1 MVIATCQGALIGILT
16 NLIRSSNKLVTE
28 EVVGEEYKETI
39 AEARGVKTL
48 VNLIANAE
56 MERIGA
62 LSWQGVLSLGLDKRF
77 HIDVAIGTQQF
88 DKDQLE
94 HLVQARVN
102 MVGLISLFVIF
113 LLAAEILADEPTYN
127 VVNFGAKGDGNT
139 DDTQAFV
146 NAWSS
151 ICHNS
156 KGPSTLLIPAGN
168 TFLLDRI
175 VFQGPCNY
183 VVHVK
188 VDGNLKRTNEIWKE
202 KFNSW
207 LLFIRINGLNIYGSG
222 ELDGQGTNWWSCK
235 EKNQCPMEAANSLE
249 LLSCTNVQISGL
261 KLINSPMMHIVVG
274 QSANVDIRGI
284 TISSPG
290 DSPNTDGIHI
300 QQSQHVMVTDSVIGT
315 GDDCVS
321 MSDGAVDVS
330 VHNVACGPGHGISI
344 GSLGIAGTVATASDI
359 YVSNCNLSQTTNGG
373 GSGFARNIS
382 FVNINM
388 NEVRNPIIIDQ
399 YYCPHSSCASKTT
412 AVQVSDVK
420 YLSVAGT
427 STSSVAIALNCSQTV
442 PCTGITMDNVNLWS
456 ANQGQ
461 QIKVHKELKLY
472 VQRHGLVT
480 EREESVKD
488 LLHCYNFMEEFE
500 KLKVSET
507 SPKVSEMVT

>member
-1 MVIATCQGALIGILT
+1 M
-16 NLIRSSNKLVTE
+16 
-28 EVVGEEYKETI
+28 
-39 AEARGVKTL
+39 AR
-48 VNLIANAE
+48 
-56 MERIGA
+56 R
-62 LSWQGVLSLGLDKRF
+62 
-77 HIDVAIGTQQF
+77 
-88 DKDQLE
+88 
-94 HLVQARVN
+94 
-102 MVGLISLFVIF
+102 GLISLFVIF

-151 ICHNS
+151 ICRNS
-156 KGPSTLLIPAGN
+156 TGPSTLLIPAGN

-188 VDGNLKRTNEIWKE
+188 
-202 KFNSW
+202 
-207 LLFIRINGLNIYGSG
+207 
-222 ELDGQGTNWWSCK
+222 
-235 EKNQCPMEAANSLE
+235 QCSMEAANSLR
-249 LLSCTNVQISGL
+249 LMSCTNVQISGL
-261 KLINSPMMHIVVG
+261 KLINSPMMHISVG
-274 QSANVDIRGI
+274 KSANVDIRGI

-330 VHNVACGPGHGISI
+330 VNNVACGPGHGISI

-359 YVSNCNLSQTTNGG
+359 YVSNCNLSQTTNGVRIKTWQG

-420 YLSVAGT
+420 YLYVTGT

-456 ANQGQ
+456 ANQGEQ
-461 QIKVHKELKLY
+461 
-472 VQRHGLVT
+472 VQSNCIDAKGSKTPRRSLPRPSSRGRRPRSRRLLGVT
-480 EREESVKD
+480 LFLMSVALAQED
-488 LLHCYNFMEEFE
+488 SSVRPPSRSPPSLTEDSSASPPSLRQGSHRLRPSEFE

-507 SPKVSEMVT
+507 SPKVSEMVTQKSDKSKSSPGSKSRNRNVASKNPHF

>member
-1 MVIATCQGALIGILT
+1 M
-16 NLIRSSNKLVTE
+16 
-28 EVVGEEYKETI
+28 
-39 AEARGVKTL
+39 AR
-48 VNLIANAE
+48 
-56 MERIGA
+56 R
-62 LSWQGVLSLGLDKRF
+62 
-77 HIDVAIGTQQF
+77 
-88 DKDQLE
+88 
-94 HLVQARVN
+94 
-102 MVGLISLFVIF
+102 GLISLFVIF

-151 ICHNS
+151 ICRNS
-156 KGPSTLLIPAGN
+156 TGPSTLLIPAGN

-188 VDGNLKRTNEIWKE
+188 
-202 KFNSW
+202 
-207 LLFIRINGLNIYGSG
+207 
-222 ELDGQGTNWWSCK
+222 
-235 EKNQCPMEAANSLE
+235 QCSMEAANSLR
-249 LLSCTNVQISGL
+249 LMSCTNVQISGL
-261 KLINSPMMHIVVG
+261 KLINSPMMHISVG
-274 QSANVDIRGI
+274 KSANVDIRGI

-330 VHNVACGPGHGISI
+330 VNNVACGPGHGISI

-359 YVSNCNLSQTTNGG
+359 YVSNCNLSQTTNGVRIKTWQG

-420 YLSVAGT
+420 YLSVTGT

-461 QIKVHKELKLY
+461 QVQSNCIDAKGSQYELLE
-472 VQRHGLVT
+472 GLVNIEVYSHSYV
-480 EREESVKD
+480 ER
-488 LLHCYNFMEEFE
+488 LLGEPSLAHLLMVDACALEDT
-500 KLKVSET
+500 ST
-507 SPKVSEMVT
+507 SPFFSCLSPLLKKTPRCALPRGRRPRLQKTPQPALPRLDKALTGCVLGQTELGSNCQNQPQNIQLDLVSSSSHWSQDVK

>member
-1 MVIATCQGALIGILT
+1 MSEE
-16 NLIRSSNKLVTE
+16 SSSSW
-28 EVVGEEYKETI
+28 GEIDNEI
-39 AEARGVKTL
+39 
-48 VNLIANAE
+48 
-56 MERIGA
+56 
-62 LSWQGVLSLGLDKRF
+62 DK
-77 HIDVAIGTQQF
+77 
-88 DKDQLE
+88 
-94 HLVQARVN
+94 
-102 MVGLISLFVIF
+102 GLISLFVIF

-139 DDTQAFV
+139 DDTQ
-146 NAWSS
+146 
-151 ICHNS
+151 
-156 KGPSTLLIPAGN
+156 
-168 TFLLDRI
+168 
-175 VFQGPCNY
+175 
-183 VVHVK
+183 

-235 EKNQCPMEAANSLE
+235 EKNQCPMEAANGLISLFVIFLLAAE
-249 LLSCTNVQISGL
+249 ILADEPTYNVVNFGAKGDGNTDDTQVDGNLKRTNEIWKENLNSWLLFIRINGLNIYGSGELDGQGTNWWSCKEKNQCSMEAANSLRLLSCTNVQISGL
-261 KLINSPMMHIVVG
+261 KLINSPMMHISVG
-274 QSANVDIRGI
+274 KSTNVDIRGI

-330 VHNVACGPGHGISI
+330 VNNVACGPGHGISI

-359 YVSNCNLSQTTNGG
+359 YVSNCNLSQTTNG
-373 GSGFARNIS
+373 
-382 FVNINM
+382 
-388 NEVRNPIIIDQ
+388 VRIKTWP
-399 YYCPHSSCASKTT
+399 TT

-420 YLSVAGT
+420 YLSVAGS

-461 QIKVHKELKLY
+461 Q
-472 VQRHGLVT
+472 VQSNCIDAKG
-480 EREESVKD
+480 SVKD
-488 LLHCYNFMEEFE
+488 
-500 KLKVSET
+500 KVSPAVPCL
-507 SPKVSEMVT
+507 SQ

>member
-1 MVIATCQGALIGILT
+1 
-16 NLIRSSNKLVTE
+16 
-28 EVVGEEYKETI
+28 
-39 AEARGVKTL
+39 
-48 VNLIANAE
+48 

-62 LSWQGVLSLGLDKRF
+62 LSWQGVLSLDLDKRF
-77 HIDVAIGTQQF
+77 HIDAAIGTQQS
-88 DKDQLE
+88 DRDQLE
-94 HLVQARVN
+94 HLMQARVN

-127 VVNFGAKGDGNT
+127 VINFGAKGDGNT
-139 DDTQAFV
+139 DDTQ
-146 NAWSS
+146 
-151 ICHNS
+151 
-156 KGPSTLLIPAGN
+156 
-168 TFLLDRI
+168 
-175 VFQGPCNY
+175 
-183 VVHVK
+183 

-202 KFNSW
+202 NLNSW

-235 EKNQCPMEAANSLE
+235 EKNQCSMEAANSLE

-261 KLINSPMMHIVVG
+261 KLINSPMMHISVG
-274 QSANVDIRGI
+274 RSANVDIRGI

-300 QQSQHVMVTDSVIGT
+300 QKSQHVMVTNSVIGT

-321 MSDGAVDVS
+321 MSDGVVDVS
-330 VHNVACGPGHGISI
+330 VNNVACGPGHGISI

-420 YLSVAGT
+420 YLYVTGT

-461 QIKVHKELKLY
+461 Q
-472 VQRHGLVT
+472 VQSNCIDAKG
-480 EREESVKD
+480 SVKD
-488 LLHCYNFMEEFE
+488 
-500 KLKVSET
+500 KVSPAVPCLT
-507 SPKVSEMVT
+507 Q

>member
-1 MVIATCQGALIGILT
+1 MATSSVAQLMPRSWHRVYQK
-16 NLIRSSNKLVTE
+16 NLS
-28 EVVGEEYKETI
+28 VGEEYKATI
-39 AEARGVKTL
+39 AEAGGVKAL
-48 VNLIANAE
+48 VDLINNADLQ
-56 MERIGA
+56 RIGA
-62 LSWQGVLSLGLDKRF
+62 LPWQGVLSLELDKRF
-77 HIDVAIGTQQF
+77 HIDAAIGTQQS

-94 HLVQARVN
+94 HLMQARVN
-102 MVGLISLFVIF
+102 MV
-113 LLAAEILADEPTYN
+113 
-127 VVNFGAKGDGNT
+127 
-139 DDTQAFV
+139 
-146 NAWSS
+146 
-151 ICHNS
+151 
-156 KGPSTLLIPAGN
+156 
-168 TFLLDRI
+168 
-175 VFQGPCNY
+175 
-183 VVHVK
+183 

-202 KFNSW
+202 NLNSW

-235 EKNQCPMEAANSLE
+235 EKNQCSMEAANSLR

-261 KLINSPMMHIVVG
+261 KLINSPMMHISVG
-274 QSANVDIRGI
+274 KSTNVDIRGI

-420 YLSVAGT
+420 YLSVAGS

-461 QIKVHKELKLY
+461 Q
-472 VQRHGLVT
+472 VQSNCIDAKG
-480 EREESVKD
+480 SVKD
-488 LLHCYNFMEEFE
+488 
-500 KLKVSET
+500 KVSPAVPCL
-507 SPKVSEMVT
+507 SQ

>member
-1 MVIATCQGALIGILT
+1 MVKWTDLHEMVIATCQGALIGILA

-28 EVVGEEYKETI
+28 EDVGEEYKETI
-39 AEARGVKTL
+39 AEARGVKIL

-102 MVGLISLFVIF
+102 MEGLISLFVIF

-139 DDTQAFV
+139 DDTQ
-146 NAWSS
+146 
-151 ICHNS
+151 
-156 KGPSTLLIPAGN
+156 
-168 TFLLDRI
+168 
-175 VFQGPCNY
+175 
-183 VVHVK
+183 
-188 VDGNLKRTNEIWKE
+188 
-202 KFNSW
+202 
-207 LLFIRINGLNIYGSG
+207 
-222 ELDGQGTNWWSCK
+222 
-235 EKNQCPMEAANSLE
+235 
-249 LLSCTNVQISGL
+249 
-261 KLINSPMMHIVVG
+261 
-274 QSANVDIRGI
+274 
-284 TISSPG
+284 
-290 DSPNTDGIHI
+290 
-300 QQSQHVMVTDSVIGT
+300 
-315 GDDCVS
+315 
-321 MSDGAVDVS
+321 
-330 VHNVACGPGHGISI
+330 
-344 GSLGIAGTVATASDI
+344 
-359 YVSNCNLSQTTNGG
+359 G

-420 YLSVAGT
+420 YLSVAGS

-461 QIKVHKELKLY
+461 Q
-472 VQRHGLVT
+472 VQSNCIDAKG
-480 EREESVKD
+480 SVKD
-488 LLHCYNFMEEFE
+488 
-500 KLKVSET
+500 KVSPAVPCLT
-507 SPKVSEMVT
+507 Q